1 MAKEIPSRMTGK
13 SHFGANVIGVIGLLT
28 RIRCRQQAQQESD
41 TCIIFTPQILK
52 DIPILQLIGSKVTR
66 LPTGNTYVHTQHVCT
81 IYLKTEKAHSS
92 RRDESKCIKF
102 EVLRLR
108 SVQMKVINT

>member
-41 TCIIFTPQILK
+41 TCIIFTLQILK

-66 LPTGNTYVHTQHVCT
+66 LPTGSTDVHMQHVCT
-81 IYLKTEKAHSS
+81 LYPKTEKAQSTT
-92 RRDESKCIKF
+92 RDG
-102 EVLRLR
+102 
-108 SVQMKVINT
+108 